1 MIPKDIKDIDYIK
14 AIKEDSL
21 GNKYETIK
29 PVEFWVENM
38 DLGEWDLLD
47 NNDKLI
53 ASAKKDKLIIH
64 PGFKWDGCSVIGELY
79 EDKYTLQA
87 SLLHDVLYTVLSVE
101 GFKAPFS
108 ALQADYWFTTLLR
121 IISGRKTL
129 PRVYRAA
136 LAVAGTPYR
145 LLNSSRNDLR
155 VIEY

>member
-14 AIKEDSL
+14 AIQEDSL

-29 PVEFWVENM
+29 PVEFWIENM

-47 NNDKLI
+47 TNDKLI

-64 PGFKWDGCSVIGELY
+64 PGFKWDGCTVIGELY

-87 SLLHDVLYTVLSVE
+87 SLLHDVLYTVLSVK

-108 ALQADYWFTTLLR
+108 ALQADYWFTALLG
-121 IISGRKTL
+121 IISGYKVL
-129 PRVYRAA
+129 PKVYRAS
-136 LAVAGTPYR
+136 LAVAGTPFM
-145 LLNSSRNDLR
+145 LVSTDNEDFR
-155 VIEY
+155 VEEL